1 MNYIILNG
9 IKSTSIKGLLIQE
22 LPPISKPQIR
32 VETETIDGRDGDIIT
47 KLGYSAYD
55 KNLSIG
61 LHGDYNVD
69 DIIKYFDSEGD
80 VVFSNELDKYYR
92 YQIVDNID
100 FERLIRFKTATV
112 KMHVQPFKYDAV
124 DREIIA
130 ENQLIDF
137 KPWSSA
143 KNSLTM
149 AAANGVITVTG
160 TADDVTEFYMPI
172 EPLTLDAGNY
182 TLTANVNG
190 TAEGVA
196 IRLIS
201 GSPSK
206 ANSFGGNYLSLKN
219 NSAVTLTADDT
230 GAKTY
235 NYLWFYVPYRTV
247 ANFTLTV
254 TFSNKNFSSLKL
266 NNRGNIDA
274 KPKIT
279 IYGSGTVEIS
289 LNGTA
294 ILSVNIDDNYI
305 TIDSAEMNAYHDGT
319 LKNRQV
325 TGDYANL
332 ILKTG
337 ENILSWN
344 GNVSEIK
351 IDDFSRWI

>member
-1 MNYIILNG
+1 MNYVVLNG
-9 IKSTSIKGLLIQE
+9 VKSTTVKGLLIQS
-22 LPPISKPQIR
+22 LPPITKPQMR
-32 VETETIDGRDGDIIT
+32 TSTQTIDGMDGDIVT

-55 KNLSIG
+55 KELTIG
-61 LHGDYNVD
+61 LYGDYDID
-69 DIIKYFDSEGD
+69 DVIRYFDSEGD
-80 VVFSNELDKYYR
+80 VVFSNELDKYYH
-92 YQIVDNID
+92 YQIIQQINY
-100 FERLIRFKTATV
+100 ERLIRFRTAKV

-124 DREIIA
+124 DRELIVS
-130 ENQLIDF
+130 NQLF
-137 KPWSSA
+137 EFEPWNSG
-143 KNSLTM
+143 KNAVTIT
-149 AAANGVITVTG
+149 AADGTISMNG
-160 TADDVTEFYMPI
+160 TANDNTEFYMPI
-172 EPLTLDAGNY
+172 DPLTLDAGNY
-182 TLTANVNG
+182 TLTANVAG

-196 IRLIS
+196 VRLIS
-201 GSPSK
+201 GSPSN
-206 ANSFGGNYLSLKN
+206 ANSFGKNYLSLKN

-266 NNRGNIDA
+266 NNRGNIYA

-294 ILSVNIDDNYI
+294 ILSVIIDDNYI

>member
-112 KMHVQPFKYDAV
+112 KIHVQPFKYDAV

-130 ENQLIDF
+130 ENQLVDF

-143 KNSLTM
+143 KNSLAMT
-149 AAANGVITVTG
+149 AANGAITVNG

-172 EPLTLDAGNY
+172 DPITLKAGEY
-182 TLTANVNG
+182 TLTAKVTG
-190 TAEGVA
+190 TAAGCSV
-196 IRLIS
+196 RLIDDR
-201 GSPSK
+201 PT
-206 ANSFGGNYLSLKN
+206 NNYTFGGSYISLAN
-219 NSAVTLTADDT
+219 NAASTMTAEDAGT
-230 GAKTY
+230 RTY
-235 NYLWFYVPYRTV
+235 NYIWFYIPYRTA

-254 TFSNKNFSSLKL
+254 NLTSNNFNSVELI
-266 NNRGNIDA
+266 NRGNTYS

-279 IYGSGTVEIS
+279 LYGGGMVDIR
-289 LNGTA
+289 LNGVA
-294 ILSVNIDDNYI
+294 ILSVNIDENYI
-305 TIDSAEMNAYHDGT
+305 TIDVAEMNAYHDGT

-332 ILKTG
+332 LFKPG
-337 ENILSWN
+337 ENTLSWT
-344 GNVSEIK
+344 GNVTK
-351 IDDFSRWI
+351 IQIEDFSRWI